1 MIDTTAQ
8 SAPEGILAAAD
19 MTRSAD
25 RSTGDFFL
33 ARPGDAGLEFLL
45 RAARRSH
52 PDWWTPI
59 DASREETSV
68 FVG

>member
-1 MIDTTAQ
+1 MIDTDSQ
-8 SAPEGILAAAD
+8 SAPEGIGAAAD
-19 MTRSAD
+19 VIRAAD
-25 RSTGDFFL
+25 RPTGDFFL
-33 ARPGDAGLEFLL
+33 TRPGDADLEFLL

-52 PDWWTPI
+52 PGWWTPE